1 MAKLFLSAEDQ
12 IQRLNRLVSE
22 IEKME
27 SMGSDLLLKSPEAG
41 KWCVAEIISHMNQAY
56 HLYENRID
64 LLLDKLP
71 DKKIHDEKDQFR
83 ARGMAKMS
91 IVSMRPV
98 NGERKRRMKTMKRF
112 EPVLK
117 MEGISKDKL
126 SETFALFY
134 RYQDH
139 LKESIKK
146 SRSKDVGKRRLNSAI
161 GPIVRFYL
169 PEAFDFLISHEERH
183 LLQAQEVIAQLQSHQ
198 TVSSS

>member
-22 IEKME
+22 MEKLESME
-27 SMGSDLLLKSPEAG
+27 SELLLEPPGEG
-41 KWCVAEIISHMNQAY
+41 EWCVVEIVSHMNQAY
-56 HLYENRID
+56 RLYEDRID
-64 LLLDKLP
+64 KLLAELP
-71 DKKIHDEKDQFR
+71 ERKGEEGDDQFR
-83 ARGMAKMS
+83 GRGMAKMAIRS
-91 IVSMRPV
+91 IRPV

-112 EPVLK
+112 EPAMK
-117 MEGISKDKL
+117 MESISNDKL

-146 SRSKDVGKRRLNSAI
+146 SRSKDVRKKRLNSAI

-183 LLQAQEVIAQLQSHQ
+183 LLQAQEVIAQLQSRQ